1 MEAPPYVRIVD
12 SIRARIESGELA
24 PGERVPSTRAIVAE
38 FGVAMATASKALA
51 ALRSDGAVRAVPGV
65 GTVVT
70 EPTATAAPRSHPAP
84 AKESSDLGRATIVR
98 AAVAIADVEGI
109 EALSMRRV
117 AASLGSGAMSLYRH
131 VPGKDELL
139 LLMRDAVFAELP
151 LPPEPPSSWR
161 AALELTARTQ
171 WRLYRRHSWLAR
183 TTSLTRPYAGPNQ
196 LPFSEWNL
204 RVLGELGFDDDT
216 TFHLHLSLFSFVHGS
231 ASSLEAEHREEADTG
246 LTGDDWLRQ
255 REGASRST
263 LGSGAFPVSERV
275 FGAPGLRLDLDALFE
290 FGLARLLDGF
300 ERFAGLGARSAV
312 ED

>member
-1 MEAPPYVRIVD
+1 
-12 SIRARIESGELA
+12 
-24 PGERVPSTRAIVAE
+24 
-38 FGVAMATASKALA
+38 
-51 ALRSDGAVRAVPGV
+51 
-65 GTVVT
+65 
-70 EPTATAAPRSHPAP
+70 
-84 AKESSDLGRATIVR
+84 
-98 AAVAIADVEGI
+98 

-131 VPGKDELL
+131 VPSKDELL

-204 RVLGELGFDDDT
+204 RVLGELGFDDET

-246 LTGDDWLRQ
+246 LTGHDWLRQ
-255 REGASRST
+255 REDAGRSA

-290 FGLARLLDGF
+290 FGLARLLDGI
-300 ERFAGLGARSAV
+300 ERFADLGARSAV